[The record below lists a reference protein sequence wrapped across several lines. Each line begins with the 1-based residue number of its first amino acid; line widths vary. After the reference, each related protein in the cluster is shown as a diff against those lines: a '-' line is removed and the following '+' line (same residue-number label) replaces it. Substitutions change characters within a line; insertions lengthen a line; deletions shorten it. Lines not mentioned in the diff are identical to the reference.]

1 MCFNPIV
8 KEDETLHVAKDDIKV
23 FKIVKGSGF
32 DCSSFSYYRGY
43 VYTVGICYESRLG
56 VKKSWL
62 RRRLKRVD
70 NGIHSYSSESCHDIA
85 WWYDDR
91 SLCSG
96 FRTDRY
102 KYSGCTI
109 AGRTGYIEC
118 YTSREAPL
126 VRMDCVIPAG
136 AHYYENF
143 RGEMVSDKL
152 RVVAMK
158 PLG

>member
-1 MCFNPIV
+1 MCFFPTV
-8 KEDETLHVAKDDIKV
+8 KEDGTLRVAKEDIKV
-23 FKIVKGSGF
+23 FKIVRSSGF

-56 VKKSWL
+56 AKKSWL

-70 NGIHSYSSESCHDIA
+70 NGIHSYSSESCHSIV
-85 WWYDDR
+85 WWYDGLNR
-91 SLCSG
+91 SCSI
-96 FRTDRY
+96 RTPRY

-118 YTSREAPL
+118 YTSRRVPL

-136 AHYYENF
+136 ARYYENF
-143 RGEMVSDKL
+143 RGEMVSDRL

>member
-1 MCFNPIV
+1 MCFQPIE
-8 KEDETLHVAKDDIKV
+8 KEDEILRVAKDDIKV
-23 FKIVKGSGF
+23 FKIVKSSGY
-32 DCSSFSYYRGY
+32 DCSSFSYYRDY
-43 VYTVGICYESRLG
+43 VYTVGRCYESRLG
-56 VKKSWL
+56 AKKSWL

-70 NGIHSYSSESCHDIA
+70 NGIHSYSSESCYGLV
-85 WWYDDR
+85 WWYDDLN
-91 SLCSG
+91 LCNSC
-96 FRTDRY
+96 RTRRY

-109 AGRTGYIEC
+109 SSGTGYIEC

-136 AHYYENF
+136 ARYYENF

-152 RVVAMK
+152 RVDAME

>member
-1 MCFNPIV
+1 MCFFPTV
-8 KEDETLHVAKDDIKV
+8 KEDGTLRVAKEDIKV
-23 FKIVKGSGF
+23 FKIVRSSGF

-56 VKKSWL
+56 AKKSWL

-70 NGIHSYSSESCHDIA
+70 NGIHSYSSESCHSIV
-85 WWYDDR
+85 WWYDDLNR
-91 SLCSG
+91 SCSI
-96 FRTDRY
+96 RTPRY

-118 YTSREAPL
+118 YTCRQAPL

-136 AHYYENF
+136 ARYYENF

>member
-1 MCFNPIV
+1 MCFYPTV
-8 KEDETLHVAKDDIKV
+8 KEDEILHVAKDDIKV
-23 FKIVKGSGF
+23 FKIVKSSGY
-32 DCSSFSYYRGY
+32 DCSLFSYYMNY
-43 VYTVGICYESRLG
+43 VYTVGNCYESRLG
-56 VKKSWL
+56 TKKSWF
-62 RRRLKRVD
+62 RRRLKRVE
-70 NGIHSYSSESCHDIA
+70 NGIHSYSSEFCEGLA

-91 SLCSG
+91 NLCCSC
-96 FRTDRY
+96 RTPRY

-109 AGRTGYIEC
+109 SGRTGYIEC
-118 YTSREAPL
+118 YTSREVPL

-136 AHYYENF
+136 ARYYENF

>member
-1 MCFNPIV
+1 MCFNPTV
-8 KEDETLHVAKDDIKV
+8 KEDEILHVAKDDIKV
-23 FKIVKGSGF
+23 FKIVKSSGY
-32 DCSSFSYYRGY
+32 DCTSFSYYRDY
-43 VYTVGICYESRLG
+43 VYTVGYHYESRLG
-56 VKKSWL
+56 AKKSWL

-70 NGIHSYSSESCHDIA
+70 NGIHSYSSEACYGIV
-85 WWYDDR
+85 WWYDDLN
-91 SLCSG
+91 LCNSC
-96 FRTDRY
+96 RTPRY

-118 YTSREAPL
+118 YASRVAPL

-143 RGEMVSDKL
+143 RGEMVSDRL

>member
-1 MCFNPIV
+1 MA
-8 KEDETLHVAKDDIKV
+8 KEDIKV
-23 FKIVKGSGF
+23 FKIVRSSGF

-56 VKKSWL
+56 AKKSWL

-70 NGIHSYSSESCHDIA
+70 NGIHSYSSESCHSIV
-85 WWYDDR
+85 WWYDDLNR
-91 SLCSG
+91 SCSI
-96 FRTDRY
+96 RTPRY

-118 YTSREAPL
+118 YTSRRVPL

-136 AHYYENF
+136 ARYYENF
-143 RGEMVSDKL
+143 RGEMVSDRL

>member
-1 MCFNPIV
+1 MCFFPTV
-8 KEDETLHVAKDDIKV
+8 KEDGTLRVAKEDIKV
-23 FKIVKGSGF
+23 FKIVRSSGF

-56 VKKSWL
+56 AKKSWL

-70 NGIHSYSSESCHDIA
+70 NGIHSYSSESCHSIV
-85 WWYDDR
+85 WWYDDLNR
-91 SLCSG
+91 SCSI
-96 FRTDRY
+96 RTPRY

-118 YTSREAPL
+118 YTSRRVPL

-136 AHYYENF
+136 ARYYENF
-143 RGEMVSDKL
+143 RGEMVSDRL